1 MKRAAT
7 LICVLFLLLTIS
19 TVLGAALEFRIRMSV
34 DIDNDLF
41 VEDPPEHIHC
51 MVIEEPLDSGS
62 VTNRWDYHLEQSGPA
77 LNPDYT
83 TYAPLGAA
91 DKLNA
96 YYGGYLS
103 HLGEQDYRYDYDI
116 NNPDDHEP
124 QIKTNLDPEIQYCYY
139 VVISIYPCVEVGGE
153 MQIAWAKTVNAVGQP
168 EQWWWWNPKDDRF
181 ELDEKVTGIYGVMY
195 HNFPHPQNEN
205 SGGGPGEP
213 QYWPCDHGDWCHW
226 DWWKHS
232 DWIQVL
238 PSNYPLCGHD
248 QMVLEMTID
257 DWGTWSEPL
266 QFTPRWVD

>member
-41 VEDPPEHIHC
+41 VEDPPEYIHC
-51 MVIEEPLDSGS
+51 MVIEEPLDTGS
-62 VTNRWDYHLEQSGPA
+62 VTNRWDYHLEQLGPA

-124 QIKTNLDPEIQYCYY
+124 QTLRRGRRRDADRLGQDGQRRGPARA
-139 VVISIYPCVEVGGE
+139 VVG
-153 MQIAWAKTVNAVGQP
+153 
-168 EQWWWWNPKDDRF
+168 
-181 ELDEKVTGIYGVMY
+181 
-195 HNFPHPQNEN
+195 
-205 SGGGPGEP
+205 
-213 QYWPCDHGDWCHW
+213 
-226 DWWKHS
+226 
-232 DWIQVL
+232 
-238 PSNYPLCGHD
+238 
-248 QMVLEMTID
+248 LE
-257 DWGTWSEPL
+257 SE
-266 QFTPRWVD
+266 